1 MARLERQIWY
11 TNRVIWHKIHHWFIP
26 HRETHQK
33 ARLISWEALF
43 GYILLFIFLQ
53 VGFSIVGYAKPGVL
67 GITGSIDQKKL
78 IELTN
83 QEREKKG
90 LPAVSEN
97 EALDRA
103 AALKAANMFEE
114 NYWAHFAPS
123 GKSPWDFILGSGY
136 KFTYAG
142 ENLAKNFYNSDDV
155 ITAWM
160 ASPTHR
166 DNLLNSKYQDI
177 GIAVVEGVL
186 NGQKTTLV
194 VQEFGSTQNLGAA
207 PVVAVQGKQITVAK
221 DDYNSKLELVAS
233 VLDTK
238 ANIKPILDPYAFSKT
253 AGLWVI
259 SLLIVLLTIDVLVL
273 RRRGVFRISSH
284 NLAHM
289 ALLSLAAGSLFLAGP
304 GAIL

>member
-1 MARLERQIWY
+1 MVRSERQIWY

-33 ARLISWEALF
+33 ARLISWQALF
-43 GYILLFIFLQ
+43 GYVLLFIFLQ

-207 PVVAVQGKQITVAK
+207 PVVAVAGKQITVAK
-221 DDYNSKLELVAS
+221 DDYNSKLELVAPAVETVVS
-233 VLDTK
+233 
-238 ANIKPILDPYAFSKT
+238 KPILDPYSFSKT